1 MSDIEFNSGNIEI
14 LLIMLGFDLYEAHG
28 EDMITIHML
37 KFAMNQ
43 FVSTEQYFFRES
55 LNNESFTP
63 EWKKDNVV
71 PFQKMMINT
80 YLKSYWRHC
89 YSQNM

>member
-1 MSDIEFNSGNIEI
+1 
-14 LLIMLGFDLYEAHG
+14 MLGFDLYEAHG

-63 EWKKDNVV
+63 E
-71 PFQKMMINT
+71 
-80 YLKSYWRHC
+80 
-89 YSQNM
+89 